1 MTRSE
6 VEPMEGRTND
16 RDAAR
21 HEDRTMNDD
30 VALRAGAHR
39 IRKGDASMAYGLIG
53 VVTKDRIEA
62 AVERTLRLHAQQDGE
77 PLGSLAWEVVE
88 ETFRTG
94 VMGVEDVFE
103 HHLAAIHAALV
114 ADVVRLAERRLGEP
128 SQEEPRSHGVLRF
141 HPLCVPLFRAGPTA

>member
-1 MTRSE
+1 
-6 VEPMEGRTND
+6 
-16 RDAAR
+16 
-21 HEDRTMNDD
+21 
-30 VALRAGAHR
+30 
-39 IRKGDASMAYGLIG
+39 MAYGLID
-53 VVTKDRIEA
+53 VVTKERIEA
-62 AVERTLRLHAQQDGE
+62 AVDRTLRLHAQQDGE
-77 PLGSLAWEVVE
+77 PLGSLAWAVVE

-141 HPLCVPLFRAGPTA
+141 HLPCAPLFRAGELNAAFDRRGSSRDN